1 MVIPKHQSGELIK
14 ASACVPL
21 SRFINGFPQNP
32 PSKSTLWN
40 QAEAQRVGC

>member
-32 PSKSTLWN
+32 PYGIKLKRN
-40 QAEAQRVGC
+40 E